1 MLSTVRDVGKRLKG
15 GLTAKGGAAQK
26 ELVKVKSEVWSGK
39 EGSGCGS
46 VGRVLASMHKVLGS
60 VPSAA

>member
-46 VGRVLASMHKVLGS
+46 VGRVLA
-60 VPSAA
+60 